1 MFQISYICPVMFK
14 DFKPVF
20 IILVR
25 FLAIYLVLIF
35 VYQQYLLHFQFNIVD
50 PFTGFTAKS
59 VSWFQDVL
67 GYKSG
72 LQNLPIQ
79 WHSILF
85 LLDGKPTTR
94 IVEGCNAVSVMVL
107 FVAFVLAFYRGWK
120 TIVYLAVSLVF
131 LFLINCIRIAGLN
144 IIYLDHPDYIKIAH
158 DYAFPAIIYGS
169 VVVLW
174 LIWIKVFA
182 LKNENN

>member
-1 MFQISYICPVMFK
+1 
-14 DFKPVF
+14 
-20 IILVR
+20 
-25 FLAIYLVLIF
+25 
-35 VYQQYLLHFQFNIVD
+35 
-50 PFTGFTAKS
+50 
-59 VSWFQDVL
+59 
-67 GYKSG
+67 
-72 LQNLPIQ
+72 
-79 WHSILF
+79 
-85 LLDGKPTTR
+85 
-94 IVEGCNAVSVMVL
+94 MVL